1 MNEVMEADLAM
12 GLLQLVALSIPP
24 IAVLIQMLRR
34 SEDLEWRLRKLS
46 FGLAISS
53 VVAFIATGAVVVGY
67 FLTAGPVSA
76 WLVAGMILILV
87 GLVPF
92 ALFTGILY
100 IEHKRTF
107 A

>member
-1 MNEVMEADLAM
+1 MTTVAGTNLAL

-34 SEDLEWRLRKLS
+34 SDDLEWGMRKLS

-53 VVAFIATGAVVVGY
+53 VLAFIATGVAVLGY
-67 FLTAGPVSA
+67 FLTAGSVSP
-76 WLVAGMILILV
+76 WLVAGMMLTVI

-92 ALFTGILY
+92 ALFTGVLY
-100 IEHKRTF
+100 VEHRRTF